1 MKPECLMMIQ
11 ESCPYCRQA
20 LQIMEDLKKENPAY
34 SQIEFQIVDELRE
47 PDFAET
53 LDYWYVPTYFVN
65 GIKLHEGVPTQEKIR
80 AVFEAALES
89 GK

>member
-34 SQIEFQIVDELRE
+34 SQI

-80 AVFEAALES
+80 AVFEAALQR

>member
-1 MKPECLMMIQ
+1 MFDDDPGILPLLPAGPPDYGRPEKRK
-11 ESCPYCRQA
+11 SG
-20 LQIMEDLKKENPAY
+20 Y

-80 AVFEAALES
+80 AVFEAALQR